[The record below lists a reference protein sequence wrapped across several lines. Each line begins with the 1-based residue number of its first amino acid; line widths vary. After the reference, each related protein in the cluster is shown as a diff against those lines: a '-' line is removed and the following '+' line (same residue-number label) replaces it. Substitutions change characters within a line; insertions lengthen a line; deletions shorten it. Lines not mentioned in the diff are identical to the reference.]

1 MDYYLAFNNEM
12 VGSRVII
19 SDKILNRK
27 VHQYRELNG
36 KKGIVYSVWDE
47 NIGVKIDGLT
57 NTNSKQGIFYF
68 KSNEL
73 IIDSEEENNMT
84 NANYENYENYK
95 GHYVVAKIHYID
107 DTANSE
113 IFARLYD
120 DDGMFYE
127 VGGYVVA
134 KSVNKC
140 MRVAKLID
148 CFDEDSMNSCSAD
161 IEIICPIQM
170 EAYNKRNQ
178 KVKAIKK
185 LKAAMDEK
193 VKELQGI
200 ALYKLMA
207 QESPELKEM
216 FEKFTEL
223 TRTDTNNN

>member
-1 MDYYLAFNNEM
+1 MDYYSVFNNEM

-19 SDKILNRK
+19 SDKILSRK
-27 VHQYRELNG
+27 RYKYRELNG
-36 KKGIVYSVWDE
+36 KKGVVESVWDD
-47 NIGVKIDGLT
+47 NIGVKIDGFS
-57 NTNSKQGIFYF
+57 NDDSKTGVFYF
-68 KSNEL
+68 KTDEL
-73 IIDSEEENNMT
+73 IIDSEEENNM
-84 NANYENYENYK
+84 ANENYENYR
-95 GHYVVAKIHYID
+95 GHYVVVKIHYID
-107 DTANSE
+107 ATTNAE

-120 DDGMFYE
+120 DEMTYE

-140 MRVAKLID
+140 MRVAKIID
-148 CFDEDSMNSCSAD
+148 FFDENSINSCSAD
-161 IEIICPIQM
+161 TEIICPIQM

-178 KVKAIKK
+178 KVKEIKK

-223 TRTDTNNN
+223 TKTNTNNN